1 MKCKFCG
8 SNVPGGEIRC
18 EVCGFT
24 HVNFTDGDSS
34 GALEKMIEKY
44 KKSKL
49 GDISIDLISHRYVIE
64 NGEFKDYHTESV
76 KIADAVELVPDKI
89 VWLKKSFYGSESDKT
104 IVVEVCV
111 GKNEK
116 TYYDFSFNIKKT
128 DDLNIGVK
136 MVNGLKARI
145 AVGNEESYV
154 LSEEFDIC

>member
-116 TYYDFSFNIKKT
+116 AHRRAPVRQTPAAQRSVRSSAIRVPR
-128 DDLNIGVK
+128 DLSLDRAAALRNT
-136 MVNGLKARI
+136 A
-145 AVGNEESYV
+145 
-154 LSEEFDIC
+154 